1 MQLPEHYSL
10 TRKDIKHAR
19 IKVNESGLV
28 RIVVPDSF
36 TEDDIVALIFK
47 KKQWVEKQKAFFFKK
62 VKIELAR
69 NQLLLFG
76 NRYHYFYDDTY
87 KQRVLIDHQHKT
99 IRANRDLLAIDIQEK
114 WYKSLAKLHLS
125 SRTENIA
132 KQLGFEYRR
141 VFVRNQKTKLGN
153 CSFEKNISLNW
164 RLIKAPEFVIDYIVV
179 HELVHTKIM
188 SHSSKFWTLLKSH
201 YPDYKA
207 AIAWLEKYGNS
218 L

>member
-1 MQLPEHYSL
+1 MLLPEHYSL

-28 RIVVPDSF
+28 RIVVPHSF
-36 TEDDIVALIFK
+36 TEEDIAALIFK
-47 KKQWVEKQKAFFFKK
+47 KKQWVEKQKAFFSKK
-62 VKIELAR
+62 VRITLSR

-87 KQRVLIDHQHKT
+87 KQKVLIDHQHKT
-99 IRANRDLLAIDIQEK
+99 IRSSRDLLVIDIQEK
-114 WYKSLAKLHLS
+114 WYKSLAKRYLTI
-125 SRTENIA
+125 RTENLA
-132 KQLGFEYRR
+132 RQLGFEYGRI
-141 VFVRNQKTKLGN
+141 FVRNQKTKLGN
-153 CSFEKNISLNW
+153 CSSEKNISLNW
-164 RLIKAPEFVIDYIVV
+164 RLIKAPNFVIDYIVV

-188 SHSSKFWTLLKSH
+188 SHSGKFWILLKSH

-207 AIAWLEKYGNS
+207 AIDWLDKYGNS